1 MFRTLKISNYIIII
15 FIGASSVTD
24 TELEQTR
31 DDYVMLYNFV
41 MKLFWK
47 RRDGVETEA
56 QGC

>member
-41 MKLFWK
+41 TKLFWK